1 MKVKKAVKPSS
12 SSESDSEYNSSD
24 EEVNTIYIPKYLI

>member
-1 MKVKKAVKPSS
+1 MKVKKAVKASS

-24 EEVNTIYIPKYLI
+24 EEVNTIYTLKYIM